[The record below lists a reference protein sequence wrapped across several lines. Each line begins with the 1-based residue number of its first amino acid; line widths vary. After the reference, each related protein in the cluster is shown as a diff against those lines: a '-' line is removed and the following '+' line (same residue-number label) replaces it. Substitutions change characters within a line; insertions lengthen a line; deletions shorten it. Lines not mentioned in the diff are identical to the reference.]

1 MQNSKLGL
9 DFQKVAHAKNVAR
22 NIADDVQKF
31 VDQYTTVAV
40 ERTLCRLLGIDG
52 IDANTVPLPNVL
64 VDEIKDK
71 GVLNQG
77 ILFFIGNAILETGM
91 NPQEIAEKVA
101 ENQLDLTTLPIHQPE
116 EIKRALQP
124 YVEASIQRITERR
137 NKKQHSSRGSKMAK
151 YSW

>member
-9 DFQKVAHAKNVAR
+9 DFEKVAHAKAVAR

-52 IDANTVPLPNVL
+52 VDANTVPLPNVL

-77 ILFFIGNAILETGM
+77 VLLFLGN
-91 NPQEIAEKVA
+91 
-101 ENQLDLTTLPIHQPE
+101 
-116 EIKRALQP
+116 
-124 YVEASIQRITERR
+124 QRHHRDGHEPATNR
-137 NKKQHSSRGSKMAK
+137 
-151 YSW
+151 